1 MEEHRVGIFGCGGEP
16 ALEKRTERDAT
27 DVFFE
32 GGGEAQADGAEA
44 RHEPGIA
51 EGGGRQ
57 RGGGGG
63 RWTGPHPVFEIVD
76 GRRTQRHER
85 GASGTPAVG
94 GDEAEIE
101 AFGGGGGEARFED
114 ERGGLEDE
122 GLAFG
127 EHDGLAGGARAEN
140 IRRGLGGEGLAQGG
154 WLEAGAGFG
163 GEGEGEGGLGSR
175 EVLEVDGTG
184 GGEGHEPFL
193 RRRAPRL
200 AGAGAHLDEQ
210 TALGAHAGAQAS
222 ELDGGG
228 MGAGGGAGV
237 VGGGECALPRGEIV
251 LEEVFRDGRAG
262 GGGVGEGTENF
273 RDGVAG
279 EFVVVGDVLPECPG
293 IGGGGRV
300 IPPAGVGRCVE
311 RGAAGRRMFKAMTQQ
326 GTRIERAVGLG
337 KFGEERG
344 EVFQLGALGGGE
356 GPAEFRGEHGRPL
369 LAERFLFG
377 RRCECGRR
385 DGRDRG
391 QRNRGFGVGIGCG
404 GVVGGGGEPS
414 ESGGVDVFAVGRAFA
429 GTTGGPL
436 PARKEEG
443 DEEFFFIGD
452 VGFNVVVGIAAQ
464 SRDLAGFVAAR
475 APFADRL
482 FKRAQPRAECGERL
496 GRLGTADDLMARFG
510 GHDGS
515 ERGRRGPK
523 TARNET
529 NRRTRA
535 RARSTD

>member
-1 MEEHRVGIFGCGGEP
+1 M
-16 ALEKRTERDAT
+16 
-27 DVFFE
+27 
-32 GGGEAQADGAEA
+32 
-44 RHEPGIA
+44 
-51 EGGGRQ
+51 
-57 RGGGGG
+57 
-63 RWTGPHPVFEIVD
+63 FEIVD
-76 GRRTQRHER
+76 GRWTQCHER
-85 GASGTPAVG
+85 GAGGAPAVG

-101 AFGGGGGEARFED
+101 AFGGGGGEVGFED

-127 EHDGLAGGARAEN
+127 EHDGLAGGAGAEN
-140 IRRGLGGEGLAQGG
+140 IRGGLGGEGLAQRW

-175 EVLEVDGTG
+175 EVLEVDGTR
-184 GGEGHEPFL
+184 GGEGNEPFL

-200 AGAGAHLDEQ
+200 AGAGAHFDEQ
-210 TALGAHAGAQAS
+210 TALGAHAGAEAG

-251 LEEVFRDGRAG
+251 LEEVFCDGRAG

-273 RDGVAG
+273 REGMAG
-279 EFVVVGDVLPECPG
+279 EFVVVGDVLPECPR

-300 IPPAGVGRCVE
+300 IPPAGVGGRVE

-377 RRCECGRR
+377 RWCECDRR
-385 DGRDRG
+385 WDRGDGG
-391 QRNRGFGVGIGCG
+391 QRNRGLGVGIGCG
-404 GVVGGGGEPS
+404 GFVGGGGEPS

-436 PARKEEG
+436 PAR
-443 DEEFFFIGD
+443 
-452 VGFNVVVGIAAQ
+452 
-464 SRDLAGFVAAR
+464 
-475 APFADRL
+475 
-482 FKRAQPRAECGERL
+482 
-496 GRLGTADDLMARFG
+496 
-510 GHDGS
+510 
-515 ERGRRGPK
+515 
-523 TARNET
+523 
-529 NRRTRA
+529 
-535 RARSTD
+535 